1 MALSDE
7 PAHFS
12 FHRSLRVV
20 AEPDV
25 LVVGA
30 GCAGTAAAIAA
41 ARSGASTL
49 VVERAGYC
57 GGYITNVVGPSLDGF
72 VDLRSGL
79 PIVGGVVLDLV
90 RAAAFADVPLDDPE
104 RVAGTRF
111 RFNTELGHNRA
122 VADRHAIRFDLE
134 RFKLAADRLLTEAG
148 ARVLYHTTVADVVRD
163 GPRVTGVVIANKA
176 GLQVV
181 RPRAVV
187 DASGD
192 ADVVAFAGAPFDLD
206 ASAPQPMSLH
216 FRIGRLPAD
225 AELRDACGA
234 VLDEAHAAGRI
245 GLYGGPWMGRVEDDD
260 IYFNAT
266 RLSGNPVDPDD
277 LTAAEM
283 QGRRDVRTM
292 FELFKERLPAFR
304 DAYLV
309 STGPAVGVRES
320 RRIRC
325 DEPLRAAAIAAAE
338 PRADVVCLGGWWLD
352 RHPAAS
358 SGYHP
363 HLLVRPYDIGYAT
376 LVPQELDN
384 VWVAGRCHGAEQ
396 AALASSRVTVT
407 CMAMGQAAGTAAA
420 LAARADATARDLDVP
435 GLQRRLAEDG
445 AVILERADAVREVGD
460 AMGEVSIDA
469 SH

>member
-1 MALSDE
+1 MIL
-7 PAHFS
+7 
-12 FHRSLRVV
+12 HRSLPVV
-20 AEPDV
+20 ARPEV
-25 LVVGA
+25 LVVGG

-41 ARSGASTL
+41 ARSGAGTL
-49 VVERAGYC
+49 LVERAGYC
-57 GGYITNVVGPSLDGF
+57 GGYVTNVVGPSLDGF

-90 RAAAFADVPLDDPE
+90 RAAARADVPLDDPE
-104 RVAGTRF
+104 RVAATRF
-111 RFNTELGHNRA
+111 RFNTELGHNRT

-163 GPRVTGVVIANKA
+163 GARVTGVVIANKA

-187 DASGD
+187 DTSGD
-192 ADVVAFAGAPFDLD
+192 ADVVAFARAPFELD

-216 FRIGRLPAD
+216 FRVGRLRAD
-225 AELRDACGA
+225 AELRDACGT
-234 VLDEAHAAGRI
+234 VLAEAHAAGRV

-266 RLSGNPVDPDD
+266 RLAGNPVDPDD

-325 DEPLRAAAIAAAE
+325 DDPLRADAIAAAE
-338 PRADVVCLGGWWLD
+338 PRDDAVCLGGWWLD
-352 RHPAAS
+352 RHPAGS

-363 HLLVRPYDIGYAT
+363 HLPVRPYDIGYAT

-420 LAARADATARDLDVP
+420 LAARKDVAARELDVP
-435 GLQRRLAEDG
+435 GLQRRLVEDG
-445 AVILERADAVREVGD
+445 AVIRERADSVREAGD
-460 AMGEVSIDA
+460 ALGEVSIDA
-469 SH
+469 SY

>member
-1 MALSDE
+1 MA
-7 PAHFS
+7 AQ
-12 FHRSLRVV
+12 
-20 AEPDV
+20 PDV
-25 LVVGA
+25 LVVGG

-49 VVERAGYC
+49 LVERAGYC
-57 GGYITNVVGPSLDGF
+57 GGYVTNVVGPSLDGF

-90 RAAAFADVPLDDPE
+90 RAAASADVPLDDPE
-104 RVAGTRF
+104 QVASTRF
-111 RFNTELGHNRA
+111 RFNTELVHNLA

-176 GLQVV
+176 GLQAV

-192 ADVVAFAGAPFDLD
+192 ADVVSFAGAPYELD

-216 FRIGRLPAD
+216 FRVGRLAAD
-225 AELRDACGA
+225 ADLRRACGT
-234 VLDEAHAAGRI
+234 VLAEAHAAGRI
-245 GLYGGPWMGRVEDDD
+245 DLYGGPWMGRVDDDD

-266 RLSGNPVDPDD
+266 RLAGNPVDPAD

-304 DAYLV
+304 DTYLV
-309 STGPAVGVRES
+309 GTGPAVGVRES

-325 DEPLRAAAIAAAE
+325 DDPLRADAIAAAE
-338 PRADVVCLGGWWLD
+338 PREDAVCLGGWWLD
-352 RHPAAS
+352 RHPAGS

-363 HLLVRPYDIGYAT
+363 HLPVRPYDIGYTT

-420 LAARADATARDLDVP
+420 FAAQQDVPARELDVP
-435 GLQRRLAEDG
+435 GLQRRLVHDG
-445 AVILERADAVREVGD
+445 AVILDRADAVREEGD

>member
-1 MALSDE
+1 MAGQ
-7 PAHFS
+7 
-12 FHRSLRVV
+12 
-20 AEPDV
+20 PDV
-25 LVVGA
+25 LVVGG

-49 VVERAGYC
+49 LVERAGYC
-57 GGYITNVVGPSLDGF
+57 GGYVTNVVGPSLDGF

-90 RAAAFADVPLDDPE
+90 RAAACSDAPLDDPGQMA
-104 RVAGTRF
+104 RTRF
-111 RFNTELGHNRA
+111 RFNTELVHNLE

-148 ARVLYHTTVADVVRD
+148 ARVLYHTVVADVVRD
-163 GPRVTGVVIANKA
+163 GPRVAGVVIANKA

-206 ASAPQPMSLH
+206 DSAPQPMSLH
-216 FRIGRLPAD
+216 FRVGRLRAD
-225 AELRDACGA
+225 AELRRACGA
-234 VLDEAHAAGRI
+234 VLAEAHAAGRI
-245 GLYGGPWMGRVEDDD
+245 GLYGGPWMGRVDDDD

-266 RLSGNPVDPDD
+266 RLAANPVDPDD

-309 STGPAVGVRES
+309 GTGPAVGVRES

-325 DEPLRAAAIAAAE
+325 DDPLRAAAIAAAE
-338 PRADVVCLGGWWLD
+338 PCADAVCLGGWWLD
-352 RHPAAS
+352 RHPAGS
-358 SGYHP
+358 SGYHR
-363 HLLVRPYDIGYAT
+363 HLMVRPYDIGYAT
-376 LVPQELDN
+376 LIPQELDN

-420 LAARADATARDLDVP
+420 LAARADVAARELDVP
-435 GLQRRLAEDG
+435 GLQRRLVEEG
-445 AVILERADAVREVGD
+445 AVILDRADAVREAGD
-460 AMGEVSIDA
+460 VLGEVSIDA

>member
-1 MALSDE
+1 MA
-7 PAHFS
+7 AQ
-12 FHRSLRVV
+12 
-20 AEPDV
+20 PDV
-25 LVVGA
+25 LVVGG

-49 VVERAGYC
+49 LVERAGYC
-57 GGYITNVVGPSLDGF
+57 GGYVTNVVGPSLDGF

-90 RAAAFADVPLDDPE
+90 RAAACSDVPLDDPGQ
-104 RVAGTRF
+104 VARTRF
-111 RFNTELGHNRA
+111 RFNTELVHNLA

-148 ARVLYHTTVADVVRD
+148 ARVLYHTVVADVVRD
-163 GPRVTGVVIANKA
+163 GPRVTGVVIATKA
-176 GLQVV
+176 GLQAV

-216 FRIGRLPAD
+216 FRVGRLAAD
-225 AELRDACGA
+225 AELRRACGR
-234 VLDEAHAAGRI
+234 VLAEAHAAGRL
-245 GLYGGPWMGRVEDDD
+245 GLYGGPWMGRVDDDD

-266 RLSGNPVDPDD
+266 RLAGNPVGPDD

-309 STGPAVGVRES
+309 GTGPAVGVRES

-325 DEPLRAAAIAAAE
+325 DDPLRAAAIAAAE
-338 PRADVVCLGGWWLD
+338 PRDDAVCLGGWWLD
-352 RHPAAS
+352 RHPAGS
-358 SGYHP
+358 SGYHQ

-420 LAARADATARDLDVP
+420 LAARADVAARELDVP
-435 GLQRRLAEDG
+435 GLQRRLVDDG
-445 AVILERADAVREVGD
+445 AIILDRADAVREEGD
-460 AMGEVSIDA
+460 AMGDVSIDA

>member
-1 MALSDE
+1 MA
-7 PAHFS
+7 AQ
-12 FHRSLRVV
+12 
-20 AEPDV
+20 PDV
-25 LVVGA
+25 LVVGG

-49 VVERAGYC
+49 LVERAGYC
-57 GGYITNVVGPSLDGF
+57 GGYVTNVVGPSLDGF

-90 RAAAFADVPLDDPE
+90 RAAACSDVPLDDPE
-104 RVAGTRF
+104 QVASTRF
-111 RFNTELGHNRA
+111 RFNTELVHNLA

-148 ARVLYHTTVADVVRD
+148 ARVLYHTVVADVVRD

-176 GLQVV
+176 GLQAV

-206 ASAPQPMSLH
+206 DSAPQPMSLH
-216 FRIGRLPAD
+216 FRVGRLRAD
-225 AELRDACGA
+225 AELRRACGA
-234 VLDEAHAAGRI
+234 VLADAHAAGRI
-245 GLYGGPWMGRVEDDD
+245 GLYGGPWMGRVDDDD

-266 RLSGNPVDPDD
+266 RLAGNPVDPGD

-309 STGPAVGVRES
+309 GTGPAVGVRES

-325 DEPLRAAAIAAAE
+325 DDPLRAAAIAAAE
-338 PRADVVCLGGWWLD
+338 PRDDAVCLGGWWLD
-352 RHPAAS
+352 RHPAGS
-358 SGYHP
+358 SGYHQ

-420 LAARADATARDLDVP
+420 FAARADAAARELDVP
-435 GLQRRLAEDG
+435 GLQRRLVDDG
-445 AVILERADAVREVGD
+445 AIILDRADAVREEGD
-460 AMGEVSIDA
+460 AMGDVSIDA

>member
-1 MALSDE
+1 MAGQ
-7 PAHFS
+7 
-12 FHRSLRVV
+12 
-20 AEPDV
+20 PDV
-25 LVVGA
+25 LVVGG

-49 VVERAGYC
+49 LVERAGYC
-57 GGYITNVVGPSLDGF
+57 GGYVTNVVGPSLDGF

-90 RAAAFADVPLDDPE
+90 RAAACSDVPLDDPE
-104 RVAGTRF
+104 RVVRTRF
-111 RFNTELGHNRA
+111 RFNTELVHNLE

-148 ARVLYHTTVADVVRD
+148 ARVLYHTLVADVVRD
-163 GPRVTGVVIANKA
+163 GPRVAGVVIANKE

-206 ASAPQPMSLH
+206 DSAPQPMSLH
-216 FRIGRLPAD
+216 FRVGRLRAD
-225 AELRDACGA
+225 AELRRACGA
-234 VLDEAHAAGRI
+234 VLAEAHAAGRI
-245 GLYGGPWMGRVEDDD
+245 GLYGGPWMGRVDDDD

-266 RLSGNPVDPDD
+266 RLAGNPVDPDD

-309 STGPAVGVRES
+309 GTGPAVGVRES

-325 DEPLRAAAIAAAE
+325 DDPLRAAAIAAAE
-338 PRADVVCLGGWWLD
+338 PRGDAVCLGGWWLD
-352 RHPAAS
+352 RHPAGS

-363 HLLVRPYDIGYAT
+363 HLPVRPYDIGYAT

-420 LAARADATARDLDVP
+420 LAARADAAARELDVP
-435 GLQRRLAEDG
+435 GLQRRLVDDG
-445 AVILERADAVREVGD
+445 AVILDRADAVREAGD
-460 AMGEVSIDA
+460 ALGEVSIDA
-469 SH
+469 SD

>member
-1 MALSDE
+1 MA
-7 PAHFS
+7 AQ
-12 FHRSLRVV
+12 
-20 AEPDV
+20 PDV
-25 LVVGA
+25 LVVGG

-41 ARSGASTL
+41 ARSGARTL
-49 VVERAGYC
+49 LVERAGYC
-57 GGYITNVVGPSLDGF
+57 GGYVTNVVGPSLDGF

-90 RAAAFADVPLDDPE
+90 RTAACSDVPLDDPE
-104 RVAGTRF
+104 RVAATRF

-176 GLQVV
+176 GLQAV
-181 RPRAVV
+181 RPRTVV

-234 VLDEAHAAGRI
+234 VLAEAHAAGRI

-266 RLSGNPVDPDD
+266 RLAGNPVDPDD

-292 FELFKERLPAFR
+292 FELFQERLPAFR

-309 STGPAVGVRES
+309 GTGPAVGVRES

-325 DEPLRAAAIAAAE
+325 DDPLRAAAIAAAE
-338 PRADVVCLGGWWLD
+338 PCADAVCLGGWWLD
-352 RHPAAS
+352 RHPAGS
-358 SGYHP
+358 SGYHR
-363 HLLVRPYDIGYAT
+363 HLMVRPYDIGYAT
-376 LVPQELDN
+376 LIPQELDN

-420 LAARADATARDLDVP
+420 LAARQGVAARELDVP
-435 GLQRRLAEDG
+435 GLQRRLVDDG
-445 AVILERADAVREVGD
+445 AVILDRADAVREEGD

>member
-1 MALSDE
+1 MSDE
-7 PAHFS
+7 PTHFS

-90 RAAAFADVPLDDPE
+90 RAAAVADAPLDDPE
-104 RVAGTRF
+104 QVAGTRF
-111 RFNTELGHNRA
+111 RFNTELVHNLA

-134 RFKLAADRLLTEAG
+134 RFKLAADRLLTEAC

-216 FRIGRLPAD
+216 FRVGRLPAD
-225 AELRDACGA
+225 AELRHACGA

-266 RLSGNPVDPDD
+266 RLSGNPVDPED

-363 HLLVRPYDIGYAT
+363 QRPYDIGYAT

-420 LAARADATARDLDVP
+420 LAARADVAAQDLDVP

-445 AVILERADAVREVGD
+445 AVILERADAVREAGD

>member
-1 MALSDE
+1 MTL
-7 PAHFS
+7 
-12 FHRSLRVV
+12 HRRLPVV
-20 AEPDV
+20 ARPDV
-25 LVVGA
+25 LVVGG
-30 GCAGTAAAIAA
+30 GCAGTAASIAA

-49 VVERAGYC
+49 LVERAGYC

-90 RAAAFADVPLDDPE
+90 RAAARADVPLDDPA
-104 RVAGTRF
+104 RVAATRF
-111 RFNTELGHNRA
+111 RFNTELGHNRT

-148 ARVLYHTTVADVVRD
+148 ARVLYHTTVAAVVRD

-176 GLQVV
+176 GLQVL

-206 ASAPQPMSLH
+206 GSAPQPMSLH

-225 AELRDACGA
+225 VELRDACGT
-234 VLDEAHAAGRI
+234 VLTEAHAAGRI

-266 RLSGNPVDPDD
+266 RLAGNPVDPDD

-325 DEPLRAAAIAAAE
+325 DDPLRAAAIAAAE
-338 PRADVVCLGGWWLD
+338 PRDDTVCLGGWWLD

-363 HLLVRPYDIGYAT
+363 HLMVRPYDIGYAT
-376 LVPQELDN
+376 LIPQELDN

-420 LAARADATARDLDVP
+420 LAARAGAAARELDVP
-435 GLQRRLAEDG
+435 GLQHRLVEAG
-445 AVILERADAVREVGD
+445 AVILDRADAVREAGD
-460 AMGEVSIDA
+460 ALGEMSIDA

>member
-1 MALSDE
+1 MA
-7 PAHFS
+7 AQ
-12 FHRSLRVV
+12 
-20 AEPDV
+20 PDV
-25 LVVGA
+25 LVVGG

-41 ARSGASTL
+41 ARSGARTL
-49 VVERAGYC
+49 LVERAGYC
-57 GGYITNVVGPSLDGF
+57 GGYVTNVVGPSLDGF

-90 RAAAFADVPLDDPE
+90 RAAAYSDVPLDDPGQ
-104 RVAGTRF
+104 VARTPF
-111 RFNTELGHNRA
+111 RFNTELVHNLA

-148 ARVLYHTTVADVVRD
+148 ARVLYHTTVADVVCD
-163 GPRVTGVVIANKA
+163 GPRVTGVVIANKG
-176 GLQVV
+176 GLQAV

-216 FRIGRLPAD
+216 FRVGRLPAD
-225 AELRDACGA
+225 AELRRACGA
-234 VLDEAHAAGRI
+234 VLADAHAAGRI

-266 RLSGNPVDPDD
+266 RLAGNPVDPAD

-283 QGRRDVRTM
+283 QGRRDVHTM
-292 FELFKERLPAFR
+292 FELFRERLPAFR

-309 STGPAVGVRES
+309 GTGPAVGVRES

-325 DEPLRAAAIAAAE
+325 DDPLRAAAIAAAE
-338 PRADVVCLGGWWLD
+338 PRADAVCLGGWWLD
-352 RHPAAS
+352 RHPAGS

-363 HLLVRPYDIGYAT
+363 HLMVRPYDIGYAT

-420 LAARADATARDLDVP
+420 LAARQGVAARELDVP
-435 GLQRRLAEDG
+435 GLQRRLVDDG
-445 AVILERADAVREVGD
+445 AVILDRADAVREAGD
-460 AMGEVSIDA
+460 AMGDVPIDA
-469 SH
+469 SD